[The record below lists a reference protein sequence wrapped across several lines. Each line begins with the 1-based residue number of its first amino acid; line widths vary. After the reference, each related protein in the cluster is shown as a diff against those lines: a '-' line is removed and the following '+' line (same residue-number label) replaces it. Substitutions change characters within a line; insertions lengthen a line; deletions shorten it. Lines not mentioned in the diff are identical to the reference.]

1 MSKIIASH
9 IDRWYGGEK
18 QNVQLKNSKTCV
30 EFQARYLNKKGN
42 ADINACTSNMEV
54 SVSLSNYGNRRQ
66 IKRVLLLELFKKL
79 D

>member
-18 QNVQLKNSKTCV
+18 QNIQLKNSKICV

-42 ADINACTSNMEV
+42 ADINA
-54 SVSLSNYGNRRQ
+54 Y
-66 IKRVLLLELFKKL
+66 VLA
-79 D
+79 